1 MKNRENG
8 FGEVASDRNAEL
20 DPEAARAGPR
30 PDLSHLSDDE
40 FRAVLLGGGIDG
52 VEASDFEF
60 YDPNFLAQF
69 RGPMTEADEQALAEA
84 LLAACEVVVSALEA
98 AAAEK
103 EARA

>member
-1 MKNRENG
+1 MMKRENG
-8 FGEVASDRNAEL
+8 FGEVAHEL
-20 DPEAARAGPR
+20 DPEAAGAEPR

-40 FRAVLLGGGIDG
+40 FRAVLLGGGVDG
-52 VEASDFEF
+52 VEDLDLDFEF

-69 RGPMTEADEQALAEA
+69 RGPMTLADEQALAEA

-103 EARA
+103 EASA

>member
-8 FGEVASDRNAEL
+8 FGEVAHEL
-20 DPEAARAGPR
+20 DPEAARAEPR